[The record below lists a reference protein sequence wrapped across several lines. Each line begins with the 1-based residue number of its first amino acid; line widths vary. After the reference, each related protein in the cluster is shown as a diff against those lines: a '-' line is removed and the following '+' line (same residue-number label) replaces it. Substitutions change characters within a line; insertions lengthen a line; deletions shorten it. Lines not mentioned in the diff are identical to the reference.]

1 MSLRFQAIRNVHPNV
16 VSVYDETNA
25 KDANG
30 DPVALN
36 ESAISAEITS
46 LTNAETAAATARTN
60 NKTSGR
66 DKLVALGLTTDELDA
81 MGL

>member
-1 MSLRFQAIRNVHPNV
+1 MRFQAIRNVHPTV
-16 VSVYDETNA
+16 VSVYDETDA
-25 KDANG
+25 RDANG
-30 DPVALN
+30 DSVTLN

-46 LTNAETAAATARTN
+46 LENAATTAATALAN

-81 MGL
+81 LGIQ